1 MDEIAYRRTYRA
13 VNQIACPFEKAVLT
27 RRCQCE
33 KSLRLNIAE
42 REAAGCSSD
51 EAQHECDTLLHLLRR
66 NALFAL
72 KLTHVDGMLPHAK
85 EMKVQCGG
93 LLGVQAAV
101 ELDAA
106 EEAGVANVFALVS
119 RAIEKFGSLEALPFS
134 DIVKFIS
141 AFEFR
146 RRTGR

>member
-13 VNQIACPFEKAVLT
+13 VNQIACSFEKAVLT

-33 KSLRLNIAE
+33 KALGLNIAE
-42 REAAGCSSD
+42 REAVGCSSD
-51 EAQHECDTLLHLLRR
+51 EARQGCDVLLDLLRR
-66 NALFAL
+66 NAMFAL
-72 KLTHVDGMLPHAK
+72 KLTHVGGQLPHAK

-101 ELDAA
+101 EPKAA
-106 EEAGVANVFALVS
+106 KSPEVANVSGLVF
-119 RAIEKFGSLEALPFS
+119 RAAEKFGSLEALPFS

-141 AFEFR
+141 AFEIR